1 MPSGASTPVPS
12 PASLSTRIRRAP
24 GATSARRARQA
35 PARSPA
41 RHATTTAAT
50 LTERESTATQS
61 RLTPGHPRGA
71 TYDALVAPRI
81 SVLVPCYDDGATV
94 AETVAS
100 IVEDEVVEVVLID
113 DGSRDPHTIAVLDDL
128 AASGQVRLIRQA
140 NAGVAAAL
148 RAGHGRRHDALRLH
162 PQQRRPR
169 RAGRPGRAGRRA
181 RRRSGRRLRLRL
193 DPLLRRCR
201 LRRAPA
207 RLEPVDPPAFQSLGD
222 LDASTGATRWTR
234 WAVCPKA
241 RPTRT
246 GTCCSG
252 SPSRIAAACS
262 CRAWCCT
269 TASTAPRGATAAL
282 RRDLRRQY
290 ATLRARHAPLFAREP
305 ELRRRW
311 PIPLRT
317 RLAYRAQLRAGL
329 LLPPGVVPR
338 LLALKLRS
346 RQALGR

>member
-12 PASLSTRIRRAP
+12 PASLSTRIRCAP

-94 AETVAS
+94 AETIAS
-100 IVEDEVVEVVLID
+100 IAEDEVVEVVLID

-128 AASGQVRLIRQA
+128 AASGEARLIRQA
-140 NAGVAAAL
+140 NAGVSAAL
-148 RAGHGRRHDALRLH
+148 RAGTAAATTPYVFILNSDDLAEPGALAALADALDADPGADFAFGWIHFFGDVDFVARQPDWNPWILLH
-162 PQQRRPR
+162 SNRWAISSLYRRDALDAVGGVPEGTAYEDWDLLLGLAEQDRRGLLVPR
-169 RAGRPGRAGRRA
+169 VVLHYRQHGVA
-181 RRRSGRRLRLRL
+181 RRN
-193 DPLLRRCR
+193 
-201 LRRAPA
+201 
-207 RLEPVDPPAFQSLGD
+207 
-222 LDASTGATRWTR
+222 
-234 WAVCPKA
+234 
-241 RPTRT
+241 
-246 GTCCSG
+246 
-252 SPSRIAAACS
+252 
-262 CRAWCCT
+262 
-269 TASTAPRGATAAL
+269 RGAQ
-282 RRDLRRQY
+282 RDLRRQY